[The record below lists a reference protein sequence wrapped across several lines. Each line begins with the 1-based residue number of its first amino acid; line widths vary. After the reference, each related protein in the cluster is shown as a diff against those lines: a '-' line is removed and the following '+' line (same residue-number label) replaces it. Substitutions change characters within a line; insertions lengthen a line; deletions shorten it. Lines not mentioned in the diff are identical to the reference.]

1 MEKLRLEFAS
11 RITLFA
17 IIGIVVLICTVL
29 IASVYYSANE
39 LVRTSFKQAL
49 STSLTRAVIQ
59 HESRLIQPIEQLYGS
74 VLTPAVQS
82 ALSMSD
88 EQAKLEVMQQELM
101 SLVYRN
107 ELYYQARWID
117 VDGEERIRIARR
129 NGVVTAVESAQNK
142 SERAYHIDSL
152 ALPAYGVRVS
162 KADLNIEYGELE
174 RPLRPTIRYSIRLP
188 TINRRDNGYLIV
200 NQTFDVLSKL
210 SFQNQ
215 DEDIQ
220 QFIVDDQGNWL
231 VNSDASLEWGH
242 LLGHGD
248 SIKTTDTA
256 VWQLMKNSDQ
266 GAFESDSG
274 MWRWKQINLNSD
286 VELDYF
292 ISEAGRQYFIAF
304 VPRDVIN
311 KAQTSAHTTAR
322 FQSVAIALFGL
333 LIVVTALYLIRRID
347 RSYQIERALRRDS
360 QNQALLVTAISN
372 AVPSAIGYYNCDGS
386 CLHTNHTAERWLG
399 KHQSFQ
405 NDVVAKLSPQLSEAF
420 QEALQGNG
428 FSDYFPLS
436 NFDGNLY
443 VNVLLIPDFHDQIV
457 NGVVLVLTDVTELH
471 SSVEAVN
478 DLNVQLEQRTNKAES
493 EVLAKRTFLANM
505 SHEIRTPMNAIIGL
519 VEVLLTTSLDKIQRG
534 YLRNIHTASD
544 NLLATLN
551 DILDLS
557 KLEAGSFSLHMGTM
571 NTESVIKRVVA
582 LFYGAAQDKGL
593 QLLAWVDPQLAQAH
607 KSDANRLIQVLNNLV
622 GNAVKFTHQGYIVV
636 RVECLDTS
644 EGQQRLRFSVKDTG
658 IGISTSQKAGIF
670 GEFVQADESITREFG
685 GSGLGL
691 TISNRLTRLLGGSS
705 IQVTSTEGFGSEFS
719 FDIWLDRLSEE
730 TYMKPLDRVVAI
742 SLAGED
748 RMLSDVVADYCRV
761 WGVPFTHLSK
771 GKGLAEQNIDVLVAT
786 RAFVAGHQQ
795 EVEQWQSASAER
807 KLVLLR
813 EYREPQSLIDQVPA
827 SLAIKVLEKP
837 FVSSELYNAIFED
850 MEIESLLVT
859 SGTKR
864 PSYNGARVLV
874 VDDSRMN
881 LDVAE
886 ALLSQFEV
894 TPDLASSGIQAL
906 DMLARKDYDLVL
918 LDLHMPG
925 MDGIETV
932 KSIRDQSKFSHLP
945 VLALSAAV
953 LPEDV
958 SRAIEAG
965 MDAHL
970 AKPLRL
976 DQLATVLSD
985 YLTKK
990 PVKLVDVP
998 NTEQPSESYTR
1009 FLQLSQNPQQVL
1021 ENNGNDRALIAR
1033 MLDSFGEQYQAL
1045 DLAKITDL
1053 KALKLAVH
1061 GLKGHSWFFC
1071 FNSLA
1076 IAAELVEK
1084 DIDQANPVDVK
1095 PLQNALNEVLSAFDF
1110 SENNKQ
1116 DPLDE
1121 LELGASDL
1129 DQLLALRRRLEQ
1141 SIVPNDEQLSWLN
1154 NLKSQSVT
1162 LEKIAKLID
1171 LFEYDEAIKVID
1183 RMMNDEV
1190 PNV

>member
-1 MEKLRLEFAS
+1 MEKLKLEFAS
-11 RITLFA
+11 KLTLFA
-17 IIGIVVLICTVL
+17 IVGIVMLICTVL
-29 IASVYYSANE
+29 IVSIYYSANE

-49 STSLTRAVIQ
+49 TTSLTRAVIQ

-82 ALSMSD
+82 ALSLSD
-88 EQAKLEVMQQELM
+88 EQARLDVMQQELM

-107 ELYYQARWID
+107 DLYYQARWID
-117 VDGEERIRIARR
+117 VDGEERIRITRR
-129 NGVVTAVESAQNK
+129 NGAVTAVESSQNK
-142 SERAYHIDSL
+142 SERTYHIDSL

-174 RPLRPTIRYSIRLP
+174 RPLRPTIRFSIRLP
-188 TINRRDNGYLIV
+188 TIDRRDNGYLIV
-200 NQTFDVLSKL
+200 NQTFDVLGKL
-210 SFQNQ
+210 SSQNR
-215 DEDIQ
+215 DEEIQ
-220 QFIVDDQGNWL
+220 QLIVDDQGNWL

-242 LLGHGD
+242 LLGHGH
-248 SIKTTDTA
+248 SIKTTDA
-256 VWQLMKNSDQ
+256 ALWQLMRNSNQ
-266 GAFESDSG
+266 GEFESDLG

-292 ISEAGRQYFIAF
+292 ISEAGWQYFIAF
-304 VPRDVIN
+304 VPRSVIN
-311 KAQTSAHTTAR
+311 EAQSSA
-322 FQSVAIALFGL
+322 QSAAKLQAVAIALFGL
-333 LIVVTALYLIRRID
+333 LIVFTALYLIRRID
-347 RSYQIERALRRDS
+347 RSYQIERSLRHDS
-360 QNQALLVTAISN
+360 QRQALLIEAISN
-372 AVPSAIGYYNCDGS
+372 AVPSAIGYYNCDGA
-386 CLHTNHTAERWLG
+386 CIHTNHTADRWLG

-405 NDVVAKLSPQLSEAF
+405 GDVVSQVSPQLAEAF
-420 QEALQGNG
+420 EGALQGNG
-428 FSDYFPLS
+428 FSDYFPLTAMG
-436 NFDGNLY
+436 GNLY
-443 VNVLLIPDFHDQIV
+443 VNVLLIPDFHDQKI

-471 SSVEAVN
+471 NSVEAVN
-478 DLNVQLEQRTNKAES
+478 NLNVQLEQRTSKAES

-557 KLEAGSFSLHMGTM
+557 KLEAGSFSLHMGPM

-582 LFYGAAQDKGL
+582 LFYGTAQDKGL
-593 QLLAWVDPQLAQAH
+593 QLLAWVDPKIAKEH
-607 KSDANRLIQVLNNLV
+607 NSDANRLIQVLNNLV

-636 RVECLDTS
+636 RVECLDNN
-644 EGQQRLRFSVKDTG
+644 QDKQHLRFLVKDTG
-658 IGISTSQKAGIF
+658 IGISTSQTAGIF
-670 GEFVQADESITREFG
+670 GEFVQADDSITREFG

-705 IQVTSTEGFGSEFS
+705 IRVTSSEGFGSEFS

-730 TYMKPLDRVVAI
+730 TYMRPLDRVVAI

-748 RMLSDVVADYCRV
+748 KMLSDVVADYCHV
-761 WGVPFTHLSK
+761 WGVPFTLLSK
-771 GKGLAEQNIDVLVAT
+771 GKGLEDQKIDVLVAT
-786 RAFVAGHQQ
+786 RAFVAEHLQ
-795 EVEQWQSASAER
+795 EVEKWQGGSAER
-807 KLVLLR
+807 KLVLLN
-813 EYREPQSLIDQVPA
+813 EYRESQSSIDQVPK

-850 MEIESLLVT
+850 VEIDSLLV
-859 SGTKR
+859 SSSTKR
-864 PSYNGARVLV
+864 PSYNGASVLV
-874 VDDSRMN
+874 VDDSQMN

-894 TPDLASSGIQAL
+894 TPDVASSGVQAL
-906 DMLARKDYDLVL
+906 ELLARKDYDLVL

-932 KSIRDQSKFSHLP
+932 KSIRARSKLSGLP

-976 DQLATVLSD
+976 DQLAAVLRD
-985 YLTKK
+985 YLPKK
-990 PVKLVDVP
+990 PVKLIDLADS
-998 NTEQPSESYTR
+998 EKPSESYQR

-1021 ENNGNDRALIAR
+1021 ENNGGDRALIAR
-1033 MLDSFGEQYQAL
+1033 MLDSFGEQYQSL
-1045 DLAKITDL
+1045 NLEKITDL

-1084 DIDQANPVDVK
+1084 DIDQAKPVDVK

-1110 SENNKQ
+1110 RENKEQ
-1116 DPLDE
+1116 EPLDE
-1121 LELGASDL
+1121 LELIESDL
-1129 DQLLALRRRLEQ
+1129 NTLLTIRRRLEQ
-1141 SIVPNDEQLSWLN
+1141 SMVPNDEQFNWLN
-1154 NLKSQSVT
+1154 THRSQSVT
-1162 LEKIAKLID
+1162 VKKIAKLID
-1171 LFEYDEAIKVID
+1171 LFEYDEALKVID
-1183 RMMNDEV
+1183 RLMNNEV